1 MNSPA
6 KRLESRGLLAE
17 LEKVTGGPVAT
28 AKLLQVDY
36 NGGYARWKSGRAV
49 IPNYVRSSVL
59 AHLVLAKMELMDMKD
74 QYG

>member
-28 AKLLQVDY
+28 ARLLAVDY
-36 NGGYARWKSGRAV
+36 TGGYSRWKSGRTV
-49 IPNYVRSSVL
+49 MPNYVRSSIL
-59 AHLVLAKMELMDMKD
+59 AHLVLAQNDLMDKKD
-74 QYG
+74 QWG